1 MGRAVQA
8 QVQTSHQTSPK
19 RDKEAEENVVLDQS
33 SIPSTFLPKLG
44 NQSTFEI
51 NESPSKLLDSPIKP
65 VAPRD
70 IGFAVVKS
78 RKNSLEIQERFQN

>member
-1 MGRAVQA
+1 M
-8 QVQTSHQTSPK
+8 
-19 RDKEAEENVVLDQS
+19 DNN

-51 NESPSKLLDSPIKP
+51 PENSPSKFLDSPIKP

-70 IGFAVVKS
+70 IGFAVTKS
-78 RKNSLEIQERFQN
+78 RKNSLENQD